1 MKKTTAKTITR
12 VILVIFLLCISLQSV
27 TAYAFPPHSYIEKN
41 ATRNNNTKDTYE
53 YFNISSGEATVYAGY
68 VGYPNIT
75 TGAQIDIKIQ
85 RKVLFAWVDVNNGQP
100 NNTWTD
106 YVTGYQ
112 GSVTHSLQLPGRGN
126 YRALITYTVYG
137 SGGSPDVIS
146 FTLYDSY

>member
-1 MKKTTAKTITR
+1 MKKTTAKTITS

-27 TAYAFPPHSYIEKN
+27 TVYAFPSHSIEKN
-41 ATRNNNTKDTYE
+41 ATRNNNTNNTYE
-53 YFNISSGEATVYAGY
+53 YFNISSGEATVYARY
-68 VGYPNIT
+68 VGYQNIT

-85 RKVLFAWVDVNNGQP
+85 RKVLFTWVDVNNGQP

-112 GSVTHSLQLPGRGN
+112 ESVTHSLQLPGRGN

-137 SGGSPDVIS
+137 YGGSPDVIDVIK
-146 FTLYDSY
+146 YDSY